1 MISVRP
7 VHCMLPQRVP
17 YSDATNSRMRPL
29 SGLRK
34 CVRLVRPRRWQFRNA
49 RHWLS
54 FSGTKICL
62 PGGLTEKRS
71 IARGKTPKMSDADVH
86 SDFRHTQPIL
96 TRGDQHPPGFIQAQC
111 PDEFERTYPKLG
123 PKGILQLPAAYP
135 DFLAKPNDWDFFT
148 DVSANEIFGR
158 SGLAEM
164 SACGAGCPGQ
174 KTRRDRLSVSKRS

>member
-34 CVRLVRPRRWQFRNA
+34 CVRLVRPWRWQFRNA
-49 RHWLS
+49 RHWS
-54 FSGTKICL
+54 TFSGTKICL

-71 IARGKTPKMSDADVH
+71 IARGKTPKMSDTDLH

-111 PDEFERTYPKLG
+111 PDEFERTYPELG
-123 PKGILQLPAAYP
+123 TKRIFQLSAAYP
-135 DFLAKPNDWDFFT
+135 DFLAKANDRDFFA
-148 DVSANEIFGR
+148 DVSADKIFGCPR
-158 SGLAEM
+158 LAEM
-164 SACGAGCPGQ
+164 SACRAGCPRQ
-174 KTRRDRLSVSKRS
+174 KTRRDRLGVSNCT